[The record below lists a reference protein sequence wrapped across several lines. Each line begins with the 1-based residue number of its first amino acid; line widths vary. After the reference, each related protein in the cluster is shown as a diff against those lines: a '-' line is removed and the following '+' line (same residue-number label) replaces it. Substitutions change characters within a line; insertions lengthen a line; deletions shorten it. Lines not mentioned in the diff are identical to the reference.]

1 MDCEIPK
8 EPEVACGDTEKGSD
22 LVCTSHPSLPLSHSI
37 YRRPVHIWTWQY
49 TKLLHTITT
58 TAFESRAPTY
68 PKVMELDR
76 RVRDF
81 PVPEVLRITYAT
93 LEGPCIDVTQTA
105 MSQRLL
111 GTLLKETSAF
121 P

>member
-1 MDCEIPK
+1 
-8 EPEVACGDTEKGSD
+8 
-22 LVCTSHPSLPLSHSI
+22 
-37 YRRPVHIWTWQY
+37 
-49 TKLLHTITT
+49 
-58 TAFESRAPTY
+58 
-68 PKVMELDR
+68 MELDR